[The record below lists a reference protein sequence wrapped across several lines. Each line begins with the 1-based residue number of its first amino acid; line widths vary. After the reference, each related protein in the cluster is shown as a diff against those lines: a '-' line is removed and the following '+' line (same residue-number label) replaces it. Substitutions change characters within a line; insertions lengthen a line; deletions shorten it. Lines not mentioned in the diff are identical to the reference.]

1 MIIEQQV
8 TRKGFIELFTFTGI
22 ESEGEFNWIKE
33 EVTTCT
39 NKPTKELSMED
50 VENKMNPISSSDK

>member
-8 TRKGFIELFTFTGI
+8 TRKGFIDLFTFTGI

-33 EVTTCT
+33 EVTTPI
-39 NKPTKELSMED
+39 NKPTEGPSMEE
-50 VENKMNPISSSDK
+50 VEKK

>member
-33 EVTTCT
+33 EVTTPT
-39 NKPTKELSMED
+39 NKPTEGPSIEE
-50 VENKMNPISSSDK
+50 VENKTNPISSSDK